1 MSTFLLAAAVLLLL
15 TIGAGLVR
23 VGRGP
28 TAADRMLS
36 AQLFGTTGVAVF
48 LVLAEAFDRPP
59 LRDVALIVAILAA
72 LVMAA
77 FVKHAVLHRPGH
89 DAR

>member
-15 TIGAGLVR
+15 TIGGGLVR

>member
-23 VGRGP
+23 VARGP

-36 AQLFGTTGVAVF
+36 AQLFGTTGVAMF